1 MEKNTMSCLV
11 LASGLMIILVLSASA
26 SASPSNGITCEE
38 ALTQLITCNPY
49 FLGFGPS
56 PSPICCEGVQ
66 NVSQQANTT
75 TIRRS
80 LCECFE
86 NAAKAF
92 QIIPERLKQL
102 PQLCKVEVP
111 VPLDPTLD
119 CNT

>member
-1 MEKNTMSCLV
+1 MSCLV
-11 LASGLMIILVLSASA
+11 LAFGLINILVLNA
-26 SASPSNGITCEE
+26 SASPLDGITCEE

-49 FLGFGPS
+49 FLGFGQL
-56 PSPICCEGVQ
+56 PSPICCKGVQ

-75 TIRRS
+75 TIHKS

-86 NAAKAF
+86 IAAKAF

-111 VPLDPTLD
+111 VPLDPTVD

>member
-1 MEKNTMSCLV
+1 MEKKTMSCLV
-11 LASGLMIILVLSASA
+11 LAFGLMIILVVNA
-26 SASPSNGITCEE
+26 SASPSDGITCEE

-49 FLGFGPS
+49 FLGSVPS
-56 PSPICCEGVQ
+56 PSPIRCKGVQ

-80 LCECFE
+80 LSECLE
-86 NAAKAF
+86 TAAKAF

-102 PQLCKVEVP
+102 SQLCKVQVP
-111 VPLDPTLD
+111 VPLDPTVD

>member
-11 LASGLMIILVLSASA
+11 LALGLMIILVLSASA
-26 SASPSNGITCEE
+26 SPSNGITHEE
-38 ALTQLITCNPY
+38 ALKQLISYNPY

-75 TIRRS
+75 TIHMS

-86 NAAKAF
+86 TATKAF
-92 QIIPERLKQL
+92 QIIPERLIQL

-111 VPLDPTLD
+111 VPLDPTVD